1 MERNQLHFFLNIF
14 LFFLHNKHKFIIF
27 VLLKRKTKERI
38 KLEKELLFYLELYGE
53 IRGRN
58 ETQKFLAELDFKI
71 DELVEVLKH

>member
-1 MERNQLHFFLNIF
+1 M
-14 LFFLHNKHKFIIF
+14 
-27 VLLKRKTKERI
+27 KRKTNERI

-58 ETQKFLAELDFKI
+58 ETQRFLAELDFKI

>member
-1 MERNQLHFFLNIF
+1 M
-14 LFFLHNKHKFIIF
+14 HNKHKFIIF
-27 VLLKRKTKERI
+27 VLLKEKAMKRKTKERI